1 MKRIF
6 GIIGVL
12 LVVIMG
18 YTAFAQ
24 NTVAQDAVGVSLIQ
38 LIATPE
44 KYHGKRVRL
53 EGFLRL
59 EFEGN
64 AIYLHREDYEHRI
77 TENGLWLDATNEMR
91 KDRKKIDLHYVLI
104 EGVFNAKSHGHMGL
118 FSGEIK
124 KINRCML
131 W

>member
-6 GIIGVL
+6 GMIGIF

-24 NTVAQDAVGVSLIQ
+24 NKVAQDAVDVSLIQ

-77 TENGLWLDATNEMR
+77 AKNGLWVDATKEMY
-91 KDRKKIDLHYVLI
+91 KDRKKMDLHYVLI

-118 FSGEIK
+118 FSGEIE
-124 KINRCML
+124 KINRSML

>member
-24 NTVAQDAVGVSLIQ
+24 NKVAQDAVDVSLIQ

-44 KYHGKRVRL
+44 KYHGKRVRVK
-53 EGFLRL
+53 GFLRL

-64 AIYLHREDYEHRI
+64 AIYLHREDYEYRVYK
-77 TENGLWLDATNEMR
+77 NSLWLDATKEMYR
-91 KDRKKIDLHYVLI
+91 DHKKIDLHYVLI
-104 EGVFNAKSHGHMGL
+104 EGVFNARSQGHMGL
-118 FSGEIK
+118 FSGAVK